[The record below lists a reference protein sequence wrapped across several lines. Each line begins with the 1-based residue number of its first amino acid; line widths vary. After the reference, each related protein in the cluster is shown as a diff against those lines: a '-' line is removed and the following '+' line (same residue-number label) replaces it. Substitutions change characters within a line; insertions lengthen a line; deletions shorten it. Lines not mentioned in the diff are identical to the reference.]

1 MSSCKETFLS
11 LTSINLF
18 THSFSKHLLM
28 SHYVPT
34 IEHYYTLGIQSQT
47 RLVCLLEFQKC
58 STYHLSC
65 SVLCEIY
72 ESLLS
77 LTERW
82 LRVKAISYISL
93 ELIPF
98 PLQKN
103 TWVGPQSPQ
112 VCVLV
117 SSRALRCSC
126 EWACSSHGSF
136 LKPHL
141 LLLLICFFNT
151 LNILSVQ
158 KF

>member
-18 THSFSKHLLM
+18 TDSFSKHLLM
-28 SHYVPT
+28 SHCVPT

-47 RLVCLLEFQKC
+47 RLVCLLEIQKC

-65 SVLCEIY
+65 SVLCEVY

-77 LTERW
+77 LIERW

-93 ELIPF
+93 ELTAF

-103 TWVGPQSPQ
+103 TWVGPQSPR

-117 SSRALRCSC
+117 SSRTLRCSC
-126 EWACSSHGSF
+126 ECACSSHGSF
-136 LKPHL
+136 FLSFFFFFSFHSFF
-141 LLLLICFFNT
+141 FFN
-151 LNILSVQ
+151 L
-158 KF
+158 